1 VTNTDDTTDAASQ
14 PDGAGAAATGASD
27 SIRDDS
33 GLSYGRALDE
43 LESLLTALEEAD
55 VDVDRLT
62 QQVARGVELVRFCR
76 QRLSEVTADVDQVVA
91 DLMNDP
97 GTGSASESA
106 TNGGGNG

>member
-1 VTNTDDTTDAASQ
+1 VTKTDDTTDAASQ
-14 PDGAGAAATGASD
+14 PDGAGADGAGATD
-27 SIRDDS
+27 STRDDA

-43 LESLLTALEEAD
+43 LESLLSQLEAAD

-97 GTGSASESA
+97 GTESAAESA